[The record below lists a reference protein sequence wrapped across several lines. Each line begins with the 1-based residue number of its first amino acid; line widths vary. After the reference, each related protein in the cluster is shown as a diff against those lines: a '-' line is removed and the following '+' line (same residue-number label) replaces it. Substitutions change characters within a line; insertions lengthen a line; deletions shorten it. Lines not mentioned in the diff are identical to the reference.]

1 MSTAKR
7 QHYVP
12 RCLLKH
18 FCADCQT
25 INVTDLIEKK
35 SYKANIMKVAQEK
48 YFYDLDTNKGKIS
61 LENNYAE
68 LESKAAPIID
78 KIVETE
84 SLAWFDDNDFMV
96 LEDFILCQFYR
107 TRKYVNQVKAF
118 LQSNNVPLFELV
130 DSDGNIK
137 KTLYCNDVGIDDN
150 VAKVMSYNFLYHV
163 EHDDVVRDAI
173 ASMEWLLLKAT
184 GKQKFII
191 SDDPTRLNNYM
202 ANIEQRQ
209 DSTGFDLPHSQI
221 FLPISPKLML
231 CLNATEMAEEAR
243 TKLLKILMRGIPAI
257 IGDAFRCSVTGEACP
272 CPDEQVKQFNEA
284 QMHGAERFVYG
295 LA

>member
-1 MSTAKR
+1 
-7 QHYVP
+7 
-12 RCLLKH
+12 
-18 FCADCQT
+18 
-25 INVTDLIEKK
+25 
-35 SYKANIMKVAQEK
+35 
-48 YFYDLDTNKGKIS
+48 
-61 LENNYAE
+61 
-68 LESKAAPIID
+68 
-78 KIVETE
+78 
-84 SLAWFDDNDFMV
+84 
-96 LEDFILCQFYR
+96 
-107 TRKYVNQVKAF
+107 
-118 LQSNNVPLFELV
+118 
-130 DSDGNIK
+130 
-137 KTLYCNDVGIDDN
+137 
-150 VAKVMSYNFLYHV
+150 MSYNFLYHV
-163 EHDDVVRDAI
+163 EHDDAVRDAI

-202 ANIEQRQ
+202 ANIEHRQ

-284 QMHGAERFVYG
+284 QMHGAERFLYG
-295 LA
+295 M